1 MPIRLGD
8 ESSAPRWNDW
18 VLVLFWIVQFA
29 TAAFFEAWL
38 FLYIALLGAFGSGGT
53 SFLSMPIF
61 LGTFCVLGL
70 ILYEARQLK
79 TDELTITSFYRYQVM
94 KSAFFGFILMMVFV
108 PVIKQSSV
116 IGTMMWSCTFVAPF
130 WGALW
135 YAVRLRSDA
144 GGFEDEGLG
153 RFW

>member
-1 MPIRLGD
+1 
-8 ESSAPRWNDW
+8 
-18 VLVLFWIVQFA
+18 
-29 TAAFFEAWL
+29 
-38 FLYIALLGAFGSGGT
+38 
-53 SFLSMPIF
+53 MPIF

-116 IGTMMWSCTFVAPF
+116 IGTMMWSCTFV
-130 WGALW
+130 
-135 YAVRLRSDA
+135 
-144 GGFEDEGLG
+144 
-153 RFW
+153 